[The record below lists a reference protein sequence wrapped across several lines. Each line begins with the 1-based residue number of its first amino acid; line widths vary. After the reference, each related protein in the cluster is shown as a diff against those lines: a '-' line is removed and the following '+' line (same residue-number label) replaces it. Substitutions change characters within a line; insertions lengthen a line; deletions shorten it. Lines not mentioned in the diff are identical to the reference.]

1 MRRLPLLGFFALAP
15 AALLF
20 GLHLTDYR
28 AIIVGQGALL
38 QGRYLLPVIGL
49 FGLAVALIVRH
60 IPVRWRASTAGV
72 VLAALLILQVLSLA
86 TIVKAY
92 YT

>member
-1 MRRLPLLGFFALAP
+1 M
-15 AALLF
+15 LF

-49 FGLAVALIVRH
+49 FGLAIALIVRRL
-60 IPVRWRASTAGV
+60 PERWRGSGGAV
-72 VLAALLILQVLSLA
+72 VLASLLVLQVLSLA
-86 TIVKAY
+86 TIAKAF